1 MAPAEPANEQPAP
14 GAPDAPRTEHAD
26 RHFVGHARTVMALT
40 MVSRVS
46 GMARDAVCSRVFGG
60 SAIWS
65 AFVTAF
71 IVPNLFRRLFGEG
84 AISAAFIPE
93 YAQLVKR
100 DPHLADRF
108 ATLTSALMLT
118 TLGAIVLAIEVVLT
132 LVLLSMGPAGGAPDS
147 HTRVVLIYTM
157 VMLPYA
163 PLVCAT
169 AMLGAMLQTH
179 GRFVPHAA
187 SPILLNLCMIAAV
200 ATLAFTTGADLRQT
214 ALGISVAVLVAGV
227 LQLSWCAWSLR
238 SVVTWRRT
246 GADVTHRLRAM
257 MRRLLPVL
265 IGMGTLQLGTL
276 IDGLLAGWPVIVG
289 PVLAFGIAYPMNAGA
304 AGMLFFASRLYQFPL
319 GVFGIAIATAVFPAL
334 SRQAD
339 EPRAFTAT
347 LRRGLRTSAFMGF
360 PATVGLLLVARN
372 ATGVIYLG
380 GEFGTEELT
389 RVTHALMAYAPA
401 VWAYSLTH
409 VLTRAFYATGNT
421 RLPMR
426 TGVATVCL
434 NLTLNL
440 ILMWPLAE
448 SGLALATSIA
458 AMIQCAILMKLAS
471 TRLPQDGASLFDP
484 PTARALLWC
493 VLASLAMGAC
503 VLGARLIPIPALG
516 WWHYLLALVRDVGVG
531 GLVYVGLALAMDR
544 PELRMLL
551 ARRVGGEPS
560 ER

>member
-1 MAPAEPANEQPAP
+1 MASVEPSRDPDPDVP
-14 GAPDAPRTEHAD
+14 GPRAGEHAD

-46 GMARDAVCSRVFGG
+46 GMARDAVCSRIFGA
-60 SAIWS
+60 SPIWS

-71 IVPNLFRRLFGEG
+71 IAPNLFRRLFGEG

-100 DPHLADRF
+100 DPALADRF

-118 TLGAIVLAIEVVLT
+118 TLGAIVLIVEIALA
-132 LVLLSMGPAGGAPDS
+132 LVLLTVPPVPGSNT
-147 HTRVVLIYTM
+147 HNVLVYAM

-187 SPILLNLCMIAAV
+187 SPILLNICMIAG
-200 ATLAFTTGADLRQT
+200 ATIFAFALGADLRET
-214 ALGISVAVLVAGV
+214 ALAISCAVLIAGF
-227 LQLSWCAWSLR
+227 LQLGWCAWSLR
-238 SVVTWRRT
+238 NLVTWRRT
-246 GADVTHRLRAM
+246 GADVAHRLRAM
-257 MRRLLPVL
+257 MRRFVPVL

-276 IDGLLAGWPVIVG
+276 IDGVLAGWPVMVG
-289 PVLAFGIAYPMNAGA
+289 TKLPGGITYPMNAGA
-304 AGMLFFASRLYQFPL
+304 AGMLYFAARLYQFPL

-339 EPRAFTAT
+339 EPRAFIAT
-347 LRRGLRTSAFMGF
+347 LRRGLRTSAFIGI
-360 PATVGLLLVARN
+360 PATVGLLLVAHS
-372 ATGVIYLG
+372 ACGVIYLG
-380 GEFGTEELT
+380 GEFGAVELT
-389 RVTHALMAYAPA
+389 RVTRALMAYAPA

-409 VLTRAFYATGNT
+409 VFTRAFYATGNT

-426 TGVATVCL
+426 VGIATVCL

-448 SGLALATSIA
+448 AGLALATSIT
-458 AMIQCAILMKLAS
+458 AMVQCLVLMKLAS
-471 TRLPQDGASLFDP
+471 TRLSHDGESLFDA
-484 PTARALLWC
+484 PTARAIGWC
-493 VLASLAMGAC
+493 VLASAAMAGAI
-503 VLGARLIPIPALG
+503 LGARAIPMPVEG
-516 WWHYLLALVRDVGVG
+516 WWRYVVALLRDVGVG
-531 GLVYVGLALAMDR
+531 GLVYVGMALAMGR

-551 ARRVGGEPS
+551 ERRVG
-560 ER
+560 ERPERR